1 MSDQIVRTIGL
12 TGGIATGKT
21 AISNYLTDTC
31 GFPILDADIYAREA
45 VHPDSPILDSIVKR
59 YGTGILLPD
68 GNLNRPEL
76 GNIIFCNPAERQWLE
91 QQIHP
96 YVRRRFVEETQS
108 CIAALSH
115 VSQNTQDLGTKTQET
130 GFFHR
135 YHELERSIV
144 EKKPGFCATTDT
156 LTLVLVVPL
165 LFEANM
171 TDLCTEIWV
180 VYCSPE
186 VQLERLMQRD
196 GLNCDRASAR
206 IDAQMP
212 LAQKCQQADVVL
224 DNSSTLDSLFLQVD
238 AQVSRFSIF
247 DF

>member
-1 MSDQIVRTIGL
+1 MSDRIVRAIGL

-21 AISNYLTDTC
+21 AISNYLADAC

-45 VHPDSPILDSIVKR
+45 VHPGSPILDSIVKR

-76 GNIIFCNPAERQWLE
+76 GNIIFCNPPERQWLE
-91 QQIHP
+91 EQIHP
-96 YVRRRFVEETQS
+96 DVRRRLVEVTQS
-108 CIAALSH
+108 CIAASNPVLP
-115 VSQNTQDLGTKTQET
+115 N
-130 GFFHR
+130 
-135 YHELERSIV
+135 
-144 EKKPGFCATTDT
+144 T
-156 LTLVLVVPL
+156 LTVVLAVPL

-186 VQLERLMQRD
+186 VQLQRLMQRD

-206 IDAQMP
+206 INAQMP
-212 LAQKCQQADVVL
+212 ITQKCQKADVVL

-238 AQVSRFSIF
+238 AQISRLGI
-247 DF
+247 

>member
-1 MSDQIVRTIGL
+1 MSDPIVRAIGL

-21 AISNYLTDTC
+21 AISNYLADTYK
-31 GFPILDADIYAREA
+31 FPILDADIYAREA
-45 VHPDSPILDSIVKR
+45 VHPGSPILNSIVER
-59 YGTGILLPD
+59 YGALILLPD
-68 GNLNRPEL
+68 GNLNRLEL

-96 YVRRRFVEETQS
+96 YVRRRFVDGTQS
-108 CIAALSH
+108 YITALSQ
-115 VSQNTQDLGTKTQET
+115 VSQ
-130 GFFHR
+130 
-135 YHELERSIV
+135 
-144 EKKPGFCATTDT
+144 DT

-165 LFEANM
+165 LFEAQM

-196 GLNCDRASAR
+196 GLSYDRASAR
-206 IDAQMP
+206 INAQMP

-238 AQVSRFSIF
+238 ALLMTVEC
-247 DF
+247 

>member
-1 MSDQIVRTIGL
+1 MSDRIVRAIGL

-21 AISNYLTDTC
+21 AISNYLADAY

-45 VHPDSPILDSIVKR
+45 VHPDSPILEPIVER
-59 YGTGILLPD
+59 YGALILLPD

-76 GNIIFCNPAERQWLE
+76 GNIIFCNPSERQWLE

-96 YVRRRFVEETQS
+96 YVRRRFVEATES
-108 CIAALSH
+108 CIDDELSQ
-115 VSQNTQDLGTKTQET
+115 VSQN
-130 GFFHR
+130 
-135 YHELERSIV
+135 
-144 EKKPGFCATTDT
+144 T

-165 LFEANM
+165 LFEAKM

-186 VQLERLMQRD
+186 VQLQRLMQRD

-206 IDAQMP
+206 INAQMP
-212 LAQKCQQADVVL
+212 LAQKCQKADLVL
-224 DNSSTLDSLFLQVD
+224 DNSSTLHSLFLQVD
-238 AQVSRFSIF
+238 AQVSRFEI
-247 DF
+247 

>member
-1 MSDQIVRTIGL
+1 MSDRIVRTIGL

-21 AISNYLTDTC
+21 AISNYLADTY

-45 VHPDSPILDSIVKR
+45 VHPGSPILDSIVER
-59 YGTGILLPD
+59 YGAVILLPD

-96 YVRRRFVEETQS
+96 YVRRRLVEETQS
-108 CIAALSH
+108 YIAALNL
-115 VSQNTQDLGTKTQET
+115 VSSDTDELGTKTQES
-130 GFFHR
+130 GFWEGDR
-135 YHELERSIV
+135 ELEPSMV
-144 EKKPGFCATTDT
+144 EKKPGFCAQTDR

-186 VQLERLMQRD
+186 VQLQRLMHRD
-196 GLNCDRASAR
+196 GLSDDRANAR
-206 IDAQMP
+206 INAQMP
-212 LAQKCQQADVVL
+212 LANKCQQADVVL
-224 DNSSTLDSLFLQVD
+224 DNSSTLDSLFLQID
-238 AQVSRFSIF
+238 AQIRS
-247 DF
+247 

>member
-1 MSDQIVRTIGL
+1 MSDRIVRAIGL

-21 AISNYLTDTC
+21 AISNYLADTY

-45 VHPDSPILDSIVKR
+45 VQPGSPILESIVER
-59 YGTGILLPD
+59 YGALILLPD

-96 YVRRRFVEETQS
+96 YVRRRLVEETQS
-108 CIAALSH
+108 CIAALNM
-115 VSQNTQDLGTKTQET
+115 VSQNT
-130 GFFHR
+130 
-135 YHELERSIV
+135 
-144 EKKPGFCATTDT
+144 
-156 LTLVLVVPL
+156 LTVVLVVPL
-165 LFEANM
+165 LFEAKM

-196 GLNCDRASAR
+196 GLSYDRASAR
-206 IDAQMP
+206 INAQMP

-224 DNSSTLDSLFLQVD
+224 DNSSTLDSLFLHVD
-238 AQVSRFSIF
+238 ALLMTVGC
-247 DF
+247 

>member
-1 MSDQIVRTIGL
+1 MSDRIVRLIGL

-21 AISNYLTDTC
+21 AISNYLRDAW

-45 VHPDSPILDSIVKR
+45 VNPGSPILDSIVER
-59 YGTGILLPD
+59 YGALILLPD

-76 GNIIFCNPAERQWLE
+76 GNIIFCNAAEREWLE

-108 CIAALSH
+108 CIAALTP
-115 VSQNTQDLGTKTQET
+115 VSQGTRDLSKKTQET
-130 GFFHR
+130 GFFQR
-135 YHELERSIV
+135 DRELERSIV
-144 EKKPGFCATTDT
+144 EKNPGFCAPTDT

-180 VYCSPE
+180 VYCSPA

-196 GLNCDRASAR
+196 GLSYDRANAR
-206 IDAQMP
+206 INAQLP
-212 LAQKCQQADVVL
+212 LAQKCQQADVIL
-224 DNSSTLDSLFLQVD
+224 DNSSTLDSLLVQVD
-238 AQVSRFSIF
+238 AQVSRFEI
-247 DF
+247 

>member
-1 MSDQIVRTIGL
+1 VSKHHPLKRQKIMSDRVRAIGL

-21 AISNYLTDTC
+21 AISNYLADIC

-45 VHPDSPILDSIVKR
+45 VHPGSPILDSIVER
-59 YGTGILLPD
+59 YGAVILLPD

-96 YVRRRFVEETQS
+96 YVRRRLVEETQS
-108 CIAALSH
+108 CIAASNP
-115 VSQNTQDLGTKTQET
+115 VSQNT
-130 GFFHR
+130 
-135 YHELERSIV
+135 
-144 EKKPGFCATTDT
+144 
-156 LTLVLVVPL
+156 LTVVLVVPL

-186 VQLERLMQRD
+186 VQLQRLIQRD

-206 IDAQMP
+206 INAQMP
-212 LAQKCQQADVVL
+212 LAQKCQKADVVL
-224 DNSSTLDSLFLQVD
+224 DNSSTLDSLF
-238 AQVSRFSIF
+238 AQIDMQLSRFSIF

>member
-1 MSDQIVRTIGL
+1 MSDRIIRLIGL

-21 AISNYLTDTC
+21 AISNYLADAC

-45 VHPDSPILDSIVKR
+45 VHPGSPILESIVER
-59 YGTGILLPD
+59 YGAGILLPD
-68 GNLNRPEL
+68 GNLNRAEL
-76 GNIIFCNPAERQWLE
+76 GNIIFCNALDRQWLE

-96 YVRRRFVEETQS
+96 YVRRRLVEETQS
-108 CIAALSH
+108 CIAALSP
-115 VSQNTQDLGTKTQET
+115 VSQGTQDLGTKTQET

-135 YHELERSIV
+135 DQKLERSIV
-144 EKKPGFCATTDT
+144 EKKPGFCTGADT

-196 GLNCDRASAR
+196 GLSYDRANAR
-206 IDAQMP
+206 INAQLS

-238 AQVSRFSIF
+238 AQISRFEI
-247 DF
+247 

>member
-1 MSDQIVRTIGL
+1 
-12 TGGIATGKT
+12 
-21 AISNYLTDTC
+21 
-31 GFPILDADIYAREA
+31 
-45 VHPDSPILDSIVKR
+45 
-59 YGTGILLPD
+59 
-68 GNLNRPEL
+68 L
-76 GNIIFCNPAERQWLE
+76 GNIIFCNALDRQWLE

-96 YVRRRFVEETQS
+96 YVRRRLVEETQS
-108 CIAALSH
+108 YIAALSP
-115 VSQNTQDLGTKTQET
+115 VSQSTQDLGTKTQET

-135 YHELERSIV
+135 YQKLERSIA
-144 EKKPGFCATTDT
+144 EKKPGFGARADT

-196 GLNCDRASAR
+196 GLSFDRANAR
-206 IDAQMP
+206 INTQLS

-238 AQVSRFSIF
+238 AQISRFEI
-247 DF
+247 

>member
-1 MSDQIVRTIGL
+1 MSDRIVRAIGL

-21 AISNYLTDTC
+21 AISNYLADTY

-45 VHPDSPILDSIVKR
+45 VHPGSPILESIVER
-59 YGTGILLPD
+59 YGALILLPD

-96 YVRRRFVEETQS
+96 YVRRRFVEGTQS
-108 CIAALSH
+108 CIAALNL
-115 VSQNTQDLGTKTQET
+115 VSQNT
-130 GFFHR
+130 
-135 YHELERSIV
+135 
-144 EKKPGFCATTDT
+144 
-156 LTLVLVVPL
+156 LTVVLVVPL
-165 LFEANM
+165 LFEAQM

-196 GLNCDRASAR
+196 GLSYDRASAR
-206 IDAQMP
+206 INAQMP
-212 LAQKCQQADVVL
+212 IAQKCQKADVVL

-238 AQVSRFSIF
+238 AVLLTV
-247 DF
+247 DC